1 MPLFA
6 KDFIGT
12 KGSRHFYKREK
23 EMNYPDLIWSQG
35 WGSDA
40 FLHLDNNA
48 KLFGPLNFDFKKE
61 FICNNFIPYAAISC
75 NFIGYHRFCRDK
87 AISDKV
93 FKVLKSITF
102 PRYFHLRETSWPYM
116 ESSTLPERGDLN
128 WNGPK
133 NFIDPMFYEIIKIK
147 KSQKN
152 ILPKLKFT

>member
-1 MPLFA
+1 
-6 KDFIGT
+6 
-12 KGSRHFYKREK
+12 
-23 EMNYPDLIWSQG
+23 MNYPDLIWSQG
-35 WGSDA
+35 YFSDA

-102 PRYFHLRETSWPYM
+102 PFNLVITEGYCSWPYM
-116 ESSTLPERGDLN
+116 ESSNALIERGDLN

-147 KSQKN
+147 KT
-152 ILPKLKFT
+152 LKKYTAKT